1 MELNSSDL
9 GTSRYENRDLPAPRS
24 NNNQDKTG
32 DISRKKHQRQV
43 QKKLMMRTTPV
54 KHVRKKKMKRSKTE
68 TEVDASL
75 SDHSSFVALVT
86 ASNLHNDALYLPQ
99 DLTSSVGLKRKFR
112 EIVVTD
118 ERERLWAL
126 DLRFDKSFDSFYI
139 SRGWRSLCD
148 EIGKKAGSV
157 FVFKVVDNGKTL
169 VLSFGSTESI
179 HDGIHR
185 HKNNNDTCME
195 RKSKKKRMRCRDSTS
210 PSQNRCVTLKLTH
223 DNLIKSRRYL
233 PLSFTRANG
242 LEPGIITLVGKD
254 GTKLEATLRR
264 ENTGLMCLGNG
275 WKDFSIS
282 NGLKSGKSFTLELI
296 LENGTP
302 MLSLVS
308 TQSTSHKSQKREC
321 SKHSEKESIS
331 AVPSKGKKNR
341 KARSNREERR
351 DSSSAIQNRF
361 VTFTPEDIRDCI
373 LILPCRFMKA
383 NGINNFGKITLLGQ
397 NRMKWFAYLL
407 SKDGSLALGSGWK
420 GFCEANG
427 VKTGESLT
435 LEYID
440 EQETAHVLK
449 FCSKSVE

>member
-1 MELNSSDL
+1 L
-9 GTSRYENRDLPAPRS
+9 
-24 NNNQDKTG
+24 Q
-32 DISRKKHQRQV
+32 
-43 QKKLMMRTTPV
+43 
-54 KHVRKKKMKRSKTE
+54 
-68 TEVDASL
+68 
-75 SDHSSFVALVT
+75 
-86 ASNLHNDALYLPQ
+86 YLPQ
-99 DLTSSVGLKRKFR
+99 DLTSSVGLKRKCR

-223 DNLIKSRRYL
+223 DNLIKSRRVSSSINPCFRGYVSLVSCIHFKYVIHSFMFQYL

-373 LILPCRFMKA
+373 LVSSSNDSCFKGRLVSVLILISNEIC
-383 NGINNFGKITLLGQ
+383 LLKSFTDSS
-397 NRMKWFAYLL
+397 M
-407 SKDGSLALGSGWK
+407 SIH
-420 GFCEANG
+420 
-427 VKTGESLT
+427 ES
-435 LEYID
+435 
-440 EQETAHVLK
+440 
-449 FCSKSVE
+449 